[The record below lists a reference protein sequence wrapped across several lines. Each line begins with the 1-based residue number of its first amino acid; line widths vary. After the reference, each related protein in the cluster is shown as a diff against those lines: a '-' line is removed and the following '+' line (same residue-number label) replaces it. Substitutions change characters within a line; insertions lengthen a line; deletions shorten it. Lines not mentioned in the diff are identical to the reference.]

1 MDADPRPRPSTTAMK
16 AFAVLA
22 VLAQLVFTATWLVA
36 PLWQGAGYNVLAHS
50 ISDMYAVT
58 APNGVVLVVVF
69 TVCGALT
76 ILFALLAVLPALRS
90 AGWTAV
96 AGAILLALSIF
107 GLGDLLSPFE
117 RLACRL
123 ADPGCTSA
131 SQIANAG
138 GATDAI
144 VSTVGV
150 ILFIAAAVLLSV
162 AMQRTDGWRAWVW
175 PARVVAIVVIAVFFA
190 EGLLGA
196 SGVGGLL
203 ERVLA
208 AVGAISIGVL
218 AARISRR

>member
-1 MDADPRPRPSTTAMK
+1 MK

-36 PLWQGAGYNVLAHS
+36 PLWQGPGYSVLAHS

-58 APNGVVLVVVF
+58 APNGLVLVVVF
-69 TVCGALT
+69 TICGTLV
-76 ILFALLAVLPALRS
+76 ILFALLSLLPALRS

-96 AGAILLALSIF
+96 VGAILLALSIF

-123 ADPGCTSA
+123 ADPGCTSG

-138 GATDAI
+138 GATDAV
-144 VSTVGV
+144 VSTAGI
-150 ILFIAAAVLLSV
+150 ILFIAAAIFLSV
-162 AMQRTDGWRAWVW
+162 AMQKTDGWRAWVW
-175 PARVVAIVVIAVFFA
+175 PTRVVAIVVIAVFFA

-196 SGVGGLL
+196 SGIGGLL
-203 ERVLA
+203 ERILA
-208 AVGAISIGVL
+208 AVGAISIGL
-218 AARISRR
+218 TAAKISRR